1 MDDSGN
7 IRYFEPEEKIPE
19 KFVPINNGDIL
30 KHTTHER
37 YFLIISIA
45 ETEVRC
51 RPIANSYAEELMA
64 KRKLKEFEAGVKKG
78 EGK

>member
-7 IRYFEPEEKIPE
+7 IMFFEENEKIPE
-19 KFVPINNGDIL
+19 KFVPIKNGDLL

-37 YFLIISIA
+37 YFLIISIS

-64 KRKLKEFEAGVKKG
+64 KRKLKELGEEI
-78 EGK
+78 EGKA

>member
-7 IRYFEPEEKIPE
+7 IRFFEENEKIPE

-37 YFLIISIA
+37 YFLVISIS
-45 ETEVRC
+45 ETELRV
-51 RPIANSYAEELMA
+51 RPIANSYAEELMT
-64 KRKLKEFEAGVKKG
+64 KRKLKDLTG
-78 EGK
+78 EIDSKA

>member
-7 IRYFEPEEKIPE
+7 IRFFEENEKIPE
-19 KFVPINNGDIL
+19 KFVPINNGDLL

-37 YFLIISIA
+37 FFLIISVS
-45 ETEVRC
+45 ETELRC

-64 KRKLKEFEAGVKKG
+64 KRKLKDLEEKIQSRG
-78 EGK
+78 